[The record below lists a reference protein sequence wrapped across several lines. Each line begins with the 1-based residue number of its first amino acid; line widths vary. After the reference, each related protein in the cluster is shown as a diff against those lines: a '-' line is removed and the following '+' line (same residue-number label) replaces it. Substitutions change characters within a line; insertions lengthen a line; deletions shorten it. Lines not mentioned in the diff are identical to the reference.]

1 VVRVGAR
8 VLNLLLIGQNK
19 IFSNQLALKNADI
32 VDEFIPA
39 ILARDRGPL
48 ISSPVRSASSQLNT
62 VLNI

>member
-32 VDEFIPA
+32 VDEFISRNEDPNRDRAGGALPRPLEISPA
-39 ILARDRGPL
+39 IAAR
-48 ISSPVRSASSQLNT
+48 
-62 VLNI
+62 